1 MSNSKDVTLETYRGI
16 AIKADTTERRRL
28 FSFDYENTIFA
39 VRVHVD
45 CRKIAEINQPG
56 LIARL
61 VFGSTTDRRIRKAIK
76 KARRFIDQEIEKTAQ
91 KGSAQTK
98 ITDLLEGIALEDK
111 NGLLKAQSMAR
122 EPNGRN
128 DRNR

>member
-16 AIKADTTERRRL
+16 AIKADTTERRKL
-28 FSFDYENTIFA
+28 FTFDYQNTKFS
-39 VRVHVD
+39 VRIHVD
-45 CRKIAEINQPG
+45 CHKVAEIDSPG
-56 LIARL
+56 LLTRL
-61 VFGSTTDRRIRKAIK
+61 VFGSTLEGRIRKSIK
-76 KARRFIDQEIEKTAQ
+76 KARRFIDQEIEKTAI

-98 ITDLLEGIALEDK
+98 ITELLNDIALEDK